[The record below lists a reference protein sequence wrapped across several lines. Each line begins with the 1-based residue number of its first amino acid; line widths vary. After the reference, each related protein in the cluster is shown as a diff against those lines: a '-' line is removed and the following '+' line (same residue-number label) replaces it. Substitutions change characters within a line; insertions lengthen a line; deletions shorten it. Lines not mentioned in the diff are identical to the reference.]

1 MNKMNAFRGT
11 DAASLA
17 FKEELVKLAP
27 GYYLGDLHRHIY
39 MTGQDLV
46 RDACTAYQEALAEE
60 EEVVEDAKPAH
71 PSKPL
76 MKSFL
81 DLGLTKNVIHG
92 NRSSFES
99 ACQNWLSSA
108 KMYHPA
114 FGYFK
119 FEYLMFGQID
129 YKSCFRVDDT
139 LNHAGT
145 SEIKKYPAPS
155 HSWLHA
161 LPDTFAGDDS
171 DTEPLRSTY
180 NQFME
185 SEADGDIYNSKDF
198 KGGETTGHAGDSHQP
213 CLAAPRSSKNSS
225 VFESTSY
232 IPPHKRSDTDSS
244 HSRSQ
249 SDSVVL
255 QSKTPPGR
263 GRVSHG
269 SQSEDG
275 SQWQADPSM
284 NRRTLTGGYYKPHF
298 SLYVPAYVHSGSIH
312 PMTESS
318 HSRSLSTQS
327 NYKETGQGTKAIKDL
342 ADNLN
347 CSLFV
352 SHLPEDIKYK
362 EIFAVITTGSVVSV
376 HINEPIPGRPFSAA
390 KITFKY
396 PEGAARFMALVNS
409 PVGIQI
415 RDHHVAAVYNGYGMV
430 KHAQEHQSRVI
441 HIHGPYKLMAEGYWR
456 KYFGKVTRYQLDHVG
471 YLPFDPNNKV
481 TRFMEFRF
489 ARIEAQAQSI
499 LITIIHDPQF
509 EGKVICKY
517 GPDPCGKAWETLPHK

>member
-46 RDACTAYQEALAEE
+46 RDACTAYQEALAGEE
-60 EEVVEDAKPAH
+60 DAVEDVKPAH

-92 NRSSFES
+92 NRSSFEL

-129 YKSCFRVDDT
+129 YNSCFRFDDT

-145 SEIKKYPAPS
+145 SNMKKYPAPS
-155 HSWLHA
+155 YSWLHA
-161 LPDTFAGDDS
+161 LPKALAGDDS
-171 DTEPLRSTY
+171 DTETLRSTGD
-180 NQFME
+180 QFMKKE
-185 SEADGDIYNSKDF
+185 NNGDNYNSKDF
-198 KGGETTGHAGDSHQP
+198 GGNEITGHAGDSHQP
-213 CLAAPRSSKNSS
+213 YLAAPRSPEKSS
-225 VFESTSY
+225 LFEGTAY
-232 IPPHKRSDTDSS
+232 IPPHKRGDADSS

-249 SDSVVL
+249 SDSVILLSNTV
-255 QSKTPPGR
+255 PGR
-263 GRVSHG
+263 SRVSNEN
-269 SQSEDG
+269 QSEDG
-275 SQWQADPSM
+275 AQWQANTNMS
-284 NRRTLTGGYYKPHF
+284 RRTLTGGYYKPHF
-298 SLYVPAYVHSGSIH
+298 RLYVPASVHSGSVH

-318 HSRSLSTQS
+318 HSRSFSTQS
-327 NYKETGQGTKAIKDL
+327 NYKATGQGTKAMRDL
-342 ADNLN
+342 ADNFN

-352 SHLPEDIKYK
+352 SHLPEDVKYK
-362 EIFAVITTGSVVSV
+362 EIFAVITTGSVISL

-390 KITFKY
+390 RITFKY

-409 PVGIQI
+409 SMGVQI
-415 RDHHVAAVYNGYGMV
+415 RDHHLAAVYNGYGMV
-430 KHAQEHQSRVI
+430 KHAQKHQSWVI
-441 HIHGPYKLMAEGYWR
+441 HIHGPYKLMAEGFWR

-481 TRFMEFRF
+481 TRSMEFRF
-489 ARIEAQAQSI
+489 SRIEAQAQSI

-517 GPDPCGKAWETLPHK
+517 GPDPCGKGWEVLPPR